1 MAKIENRFEKLI
13 EYIINEDEAKA
24 KALFHQIVVEKSR
37 DIYEGLQSQEMGGE
51 RLGRQIEGHND
62 VIDGDEIGE
71 AEDEFGGDELGGD
84 EFGGDEMGGDA
95 EIGADGED
103 EFGGDDM
110 GGDEFGGD
118 DMGGEGDLDTRVMDL
133 EDAIDELKAEFDEL
147 MGQEEAEGHDFGGE
161 EDFGDEEGDGSIGD
175 ESDFDSEEGEGTD
188 ELGDEVEG
196 EGDSKFG
203 EASIYGGQG
212 NSKTNRSSANEAKE
226 DKKAKDAKAKKEKEA
241 KAAKDK
247 KKTDEGK
254 SPADLMREYVE
265 KVGQNWPKGA
275 GDGDPI
281 GSGGTKSPINSK
293 SPLIGGKNDMGGTTA
308 NIAKGGTASDKDS
321 NTGPKK
327 PSNAYTKGETKM
339 GQDKYENSP
348 AANTKGYKDKQQAK
362 TKEGSDTAGSQTVN
376 KKSFNPGGKPG
387 FKG

>member
-37 DIYEGLQSQEMGGE
+37 DIYEGLQAQEMGGE

-71 AEDEFGGDELGGD
+71 AEDDFGSDELGGD
-84 EFGGDEMGGDA
+84 EFGGDEMGSD
-95 EIGADGED
+95 EMEVGAD
-103 EFGGDDM
+103 EFGDDGL
-110 GGDEFGGD
+110 GGDEMDGEMGAEGGD
-118 DMGGEGDLDTRVMDL
+118 ADLDTRVMDL

-161 EDFGDEEGDGSIGD
+161 EDFSDEEGDGSVGD

-188 ELGDEVEG
+188 ELGDEAEG
-196 EGDSKFG
+196 EGDMKFG
-203 EASIYGGQG
+203 EASVYGGMTG
-212 NSKTNRSSANEAKE
+212 NSKTNEAKE

-241 KAAKDK
+241 KAKADDK
-247 KKTDEGK
+247 KKTDESRK

-275 GDGDPI
+275 SEGDEVGA
-281 GSGGTKSPINSK
+281 GGKKQPINSK
-293 SPLIGGKNDMGGTTA
+293 SNVISGKNDMGGTTA